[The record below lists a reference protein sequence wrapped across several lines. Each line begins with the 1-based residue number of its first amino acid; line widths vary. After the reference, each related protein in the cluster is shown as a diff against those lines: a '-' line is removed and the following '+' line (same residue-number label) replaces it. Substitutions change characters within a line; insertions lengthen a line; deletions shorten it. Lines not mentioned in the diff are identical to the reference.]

1 MSMPRN
7 ISLKSMPTIRV
18 LSTLSLCAAIVL
30 PMSAHAEKADS
41 QKRTNISAE
50 YTEFDGKTNTKVLKG
65 KVELTRGTLLIRAE
79 NGVETETADG
89 GGSVTLSGHAGS
101 QVFFRQKRDGGDD
114 LWIEGYADRVE
125 YDKKSEVVRFISK
138 AKVRY
143 LSQQKVTQE
152 QNGEFLSY
160 DSVND
165 VFTATN
171 SASGKHVPGGGRVT
185 ITSEPKEKKSDSKQD
200 SKENK

>member
-1 MSMPRN
+1 MT
-7 ISLKSMPTIRV
+7 MPTKQMTHFKSVKRLTSIV
-18 LSTLSLCAAIVL
+18 SMSIACILSF
-30 PMSAHAEKADS
+30 SAHAEKADS

-50 YTEFDGKTNTKVLKG
+50 YTEFDGKTNTKTLKG

-79 NGVETETADG
+79 NGVETETPDG
-89 GGSVTLSGHAGS
+89 GGAVTLSGQAGS
-101 QVFFRQKRDGGDD
+101 QVFFRQKRDGGED
-114 LWIEGYADRVE
+114 LWIEGLADRVE
-125 YDKKSEVVRFISK
+125 YDKKTEVVRFISK
-138 AKVRY
+138 AQVRY

-171 SASGKHVPGGGRVT
+171 STSGKRVPGGGRVT
-185 ITSEPKEKKSDSKQD
+185 ITSEPKEKKSDAKPD
-200 SKENK
+200 NK

>member
-1 MSMPRN
+1 MT
-7 ISLKSMPTIRV
+7 MPTKQMTHFNSVKRLTSIV
-18 LSTLSLCAAIVL
+18 SMSIACILSF
-30 PMSAHAEKADS
+30 SANAEKADS

-50 YTEFDGKTNTKVLKG
+50 YTEFDGKTNTKTLKG

-79 NGVETETADG
+79 NGVETETPDG
-89 GGSVTLSGHAGS
+89 GGAVTLSGHEGS
-101 QVFFRQKRDGGDD
+101 QVFFRQKRDGGED
-114 LWIEGYADRVE
+114 LWIEGLADRVE
-125 YDKKSEVVRFISK
+125 YDKKTEVVRFISK
-138 AKVRY
+138 AQVRY

-171 SASGKHVPGGGRVT
+171 STSGKRVPGGGRVT
-185 ITSEPKEKKSDSKQD
+185 ITSEPKEKKSDAKPD
-200 SKENK
+200 NK

>member
-1 MSMPRN
+1 MT
-7 ISLKSMPTIRV
+7 MPTKQMTHFNSVKRLTSIV
-18 LSTLSLCAAIVL
+18 SMSIACILSF
-30 PMSAHAEKADS
+30 SAHAEKADS

-50 YTEFDGKTNTKVLKG
+50 YTEFDGKTNTKTLKG

-79 NGVETETADG
+79 NGVETETPDG
-89 GGSVTLSGHAGS
+89 GGAVTLSGHAGS
-101 QVFFRQKRDGGDD
+101 QVFFRQKRDGGED
-114 LWIEGYADRVE
+114 LWIEGLADRVE
-125 YDKKSEVVRFISK
+125 YDKKTEVVRFISK
-138 AKVRY
+138 AQVRY

-171 SASGKHVPGGGRVT
+171 STSGKRVPGGGRVT
-185 ITSEPKEKKSDSKQD
+185 ITSEPKEKKSDAKPD
-200 SKENK
+200 NK

>member
-1 MSMPRN
+1 MT
-7 ISLKSMPTIRV
+7 MPTKQMTHFNSVKRLTSIV
-18 LSTLSLCAAIVL
+18 SMSIACILSF
-30 PMSAHAEKADS
+30 SAHAEKADS

-50 YTEFDGKTNTKVLKG
+50 YTEFDGKTNTKTLKG

-79 NGVETETADG
+79 NGVETETPDG
-89 GGSVTLSGHAGS
+89 GGAVTLSGHAGS

-114 LWIEGYADRVE
+114 LWIEGLADRVE
-125 YDKKSEVVRFISK
+125 YDKKTEVVRFISK
-138 AKVRY
+138 AQVRY

-171 SASGKHVPGGGRVT
+171 STSGKRVPGGGRVT
-185 ITSEPKEKKSDSKQD
+185 ITSEPKEKKSDAKPD
-200 SKENK
+200 NK

>member
-1 MSMPRN
+1 MT
-7 ISLKSMPTIRV
+7 MPTKQMTHFNSVKRLTSIV
-18 LSTLSLCAAIVL
+18 SMSIACILSF
-30 PMSAHAEKADS
+30 SANAEKADS

-50 YTEFDGKTNTKVLKG
+50 YTEFDGKTNTKTLKG

-79 NGVETETADG
+79 NGVETETPNG
-89 GGSVTLSGHAGS
+89 GGAVTLSGHAGS
-101 QVFFRQKRDGGDD
+101 QVFFRQKRDGGED
-114 LWIEGYADRVE
+114 LWIEGLADRVE
-125 YDKKSEVVRFISK
+125 YDKKTEVVRFISK
-138 AKVRY
+138 AQVRY

-171 SASGKHVPGGGRVT
+171 STSGKRVPGGGRVT
-185 ITSEPKEKKSDSKQD
+185 ITSEPKEKKSDAKPD
-200 SKENK
+200 NK

>member
-1 MSMPRN
+1 MT
-7 ISLKSMPTIRV
+7 MPTKQMTRFNSMKRLTSIV
-18 LSTLSLCAAIVL
+18 SMSIACILSF
-30 PMSAHAEKADS
+30 SAHAEKADS

-50 YTEFDGKTNTKVLKG
+50 YTEFDGKTNTKTLKG

-79 NGVETETADG
+79 NGVETETPDG
-89 GGSVTLSGHAGS
+89 GGAVTLSGHAGS
-101 QVFFRQKRDGGDD
+101 QVFFRQKRDGGED
-114 LWIEGYADRVE
+114 LWIEGLADRVE
-125 YDKKSEVVRFISK
+125 YDKKTEVVRFISK
-138 AKVRY
+138 AQVRY

-171 SASGKHVPGGGRVT
+171 STSGKRVPGGGRVT
-185 ITSEPKEKKSDSKQD
+185 ITSEPKEKKSDAKPD
-200 SKENK
+200 NK

>member
-1 MSMPRN
+1 M
-7 ISLKSMPTIRV
+7 MPTEQMTHFTSVKRLTSIFSV
-18 LSTLSLCAAIVL
+18 SLACILSF
-30 PMSAHAEKADS
+30 SAHAEKADS

-50 YTEFDGKTNTKVLKG
+50 YTEFDGKTNTKTLKG

-79 NGVETETADG
+79 NGVETETPDG
-89 GGSVTLSGHAGS
+89 GGAVTLSGHAGS

-114 LWIEGYADRVE
+114 LWIEGLADRVE
-125 YDKKSEVVRFISK
+125 YDKKTEVVRFISK
-138 AKVRY
+138 AQVRY

-171 SASGKHVPGGGRVT
+171 STSGKRVPGGGRVT
-185 ITSEPKEKKSDSKQD
+185 ITSEPKEKKSDTKPD
-200 SKENK
+200 NK

>member
-1 MSMPRN
+1 MT
-7 ISLKSMPTIRV
+7 MPTKQITHFNSVKRLTSIV
-18 LSTLSLCAAIVL
+18 SMSIACILSF
-30 PMSAHAEKADS
+30 SAHAEKADS

-50 YTEFDGKTNTKVLKG
+50 YTEFDGKTNTKTLKG

-79 NGVETETADG
+79 NGVETETPDG
-89 GGSVTLSGHAGS
+89 GGAVTLSGHAGS
-101 QVFFRQKRDGGDD
+101 QVFFRQKRDGGED
-114 LWIEGYADRVE
+114 LWIEGLADRVE
-125 YDKKSEVVRFISK
+125 YDKKTEVVRFISK
-138 AKVRY
+138 AQVRY

-171 SASGKHVPGGGRVT
+171 STSGKRVPGGGRVT
-185 ITSEPKEKKSDSKQD
+185 ITSEPKEKKSDAKPD
-200 SKENK
+200 NK

>member
-1 MSMPRN
+1 MT
-7 ISLKSMPTIRV
+7 MPTKQMTHFNSVKRLTSIV
-18 LSTLSLCAAIVL
+18 SMSIACILSF
-30 PMSAHAEKADS
+30 SAHAEKADS

-50 YTEFDGKTNTKVLKG
+50 YTEFDGKTNTKTLKG

-79 NGVETETADG
+79 NGVETETPDG
-89 GGSVTLSGHAGS
+89 GGAVTLSGHAGS
-101 QVFFRQKRDGGDD
+101 QVFFRQKRDGGED
-114 LWIEGYADRVE
+114 LWIEGLADRVE
-125 YDKKSEVVRFISK
+125 YDKKTEVVRFISK
-138 AKVRY
+138 AQVRY

-171 SASGKHVPGGGRVT
+171 STSGKRVPGGGRVT
-185 ITSEPKEKKSDSKQD
+185 ITSEPKGKKSDAKPD
-200 SKENK
+200 NK

>member
-1 MSMPRN
+1 MT
-7 ISLKSMPTIRV
+7 MPTKQMTHFNSV
-18 LSTLSLCAAIVL
+18 KLLTSIVS
-30 PMSAHAEKADS
+30 MSIACIISFSAHAEKADS

-50 YTEFDGKTNTKVLKG
+50 YTEFDGKTNTKTLKG

-79 NGVETETADG
+79 NGVETETPDG
-89 GGSVTLSGHAGS
+89 GGAVTLSGHAGS
-101 QVFFRQKRDGGDD
+101 QVFFRQKRDGGED
-114 LWIEGYADRVE
+114 LWIEGLADRVE
-125 YDKKSEVVRFISK
+125 YDKKTEVVRFISK
-138 AKVRY
+138 AQVRY

-171 SASGKHVPGGGRVT
+171 STSGKRVPGGGRVT
-185 ITSEPKEKKSDSKQD
+185 ITSEPKEKKSDAKPD
-200 SKENK
+200 NK

>member
-1 MSMPRN
+1 MT
-7 ISLKSMPTIRV
+7 MPTKQMTHFNSVKRLTSIV
-18 LSTLSLCAAIVL
+18 SMSIACILSF
-30 PMSAHAEKADS
+30 SAHAEKADS

-50 YTEFDGKTNTKVLKG
+50 YTEFDGKTNTKTLKG

-79 NGVETETADG
+79 NGVETETPDG
-89 GGSVTLSGHAGS
+89 GGAVTLSGQAGS
-101 QVFFRQKRDGGDD
+101 QVFFRQKRDGGED
-114 LWIEGYADRVE
+114 LWIEGLADRVE
-125 YDKKSEVVRFISK
+125 YDKKTEVVRFISK
-138 AKVRY
+138 AQVRY

-171 SASGKHVPGGGRVT
+171 STSGKRVPGGGRVT
-185 ITSEPKEKKSDSKQD
+185 ITSEPKEKKSDAKPD
-200 SKENK
+200 NK

>member
-1 MSMPRN
+1 MT
-7 ISLKSMPTIRV
+7 MPTKQMTRFNSMKRLTSIV
-18 LSTLSLCAAIVL
+18 SMSIACILSF
-30 PMSAHAEKADS
+30 SANAEKADS

-50 YTEFDGKTNTKVLKG
+50 YTEFDGKTNTKTLKG

-79 NGVETETADG
+79 NGVETETPDG
-89 GGSVTLSGHAGS
+89 GGAVTLSGHAGS
-101 QVFFRQKRDGGDD
+101 QVFFRQKRDGGED
-114 LWIEGYADRVE
+114 LWIEGLADRVE
-125 YDKKSEVVRFISK
+125 YDKKTEVVRFISK
-138 AKVRY
+138 AQVRY

-171 SASGKHVPGGGRVT
+171 STSGKRVPGGGRVT
-185 ITSEPKEKKSDSKQD
+185 ITSEPKEKKSDAKPD
-200 SKENK
+200 NK

>member
-1 MSMPRN
+1 MT
-7 ISLKSMPTIRV
+7 MPTKQMTHFNSVKRLTSIV
-18 LSTLSLCAAIVL
+18 SMSIACILSF
-30 PMSAHAEKADS
+30 SANAEKADS

-50 YTEFDGKTNTKVLKG
+50 YTEFDGKTNTKTLKG

-79 NGVETETADG
+79 NGVETETPDG
-89 GGSVTLSGHAGS
+89 GGAVTLSGHAGS
-101 QVFFRQKRDGGDD
+101 QVFFRQKRDGGED
-114 LWIEGYADRVE
+114 LWIEGLADRVE
-125 YDKKSEVVRFISK
+125 YDKKTEVVRFISK
-138 AKVRY
+138 AQVRY

-171 SASGKHVPGGGRVT
+171 STSGKRVPGGGRVT
-185 ITSEPKEKKSDSKQD
+185 ITSEPKEKKSDAKPD
-200 SKENK
+200 NK

>member
-1 MSMPRN
+1 MT
-7 ISLKSMPTIRV
+7 MPTKQMTHFKSVKRLTSIV
-18 LSTLSLCAAIVL
+18 SMSITCILSF
-30 PMSAHAEKADS
+30 SAHAEKADS

-50 YTEFDGKTNTKVLKG
+50 YTEFDGKTNTKTLKG

-79 NGVETETADG
+79 NGVETETPDG
-89 GGSVTLSGHAGS
+89 GGAVTLSGHAGS

-114 LWIEGYADRVE
+114 LWIEGLADRVE
-125 YDKKSEVVRFISK
+125 YDKKTEVVRFISK
-138 AKVRY
+138 AQVRY

-171 SASGKHVPGGGRVT
+171 STSGKRVPGGGRVT
-185 ITSEPKEKKSDSKQD
+185 ITSEPKEKKSDAKPD
-200 SKENK
+200 NK